1 MARKG
6 KNQAKAQGK
15 KKSKNG
21 AQRRSSAKSRG
32 GNVSVVIRGNGD
44 YEVGPVEDL
53 GSYQKALALR
63 RVGQM
68 AGEKVGMPRLG
79 RMAGAGFS
87 KFVGHGDYQVK
98 TNSLIK
104 GALSS
109 GPEMVPYF
117 SRTGKSGI
125 RVRERE
131 FLGFVVTGANG
142 VYTSTSYHINP
153 GLQGAFPWLSQVAQN
168 FEEWEPYGLVYE
180 FVSTSAQFAGGSN
193 QALGT
198 VAMATDYDVLDSTF
212 INMTELLNMGA
223 ACSTR
228 SSNDLEHGVECDI
241 TERGRRSFFVRT
253 GAPPTQSTLMDYD
266 LGLFEIAT
274 QGSPAA
280 TGVQVGQL
288 WASYDIGLFKKNLY
302 AGQLGNNI
310 LSWAGNPTAATV
322 SLSHPWGT
330 SWVNQTGS
338 FEPSV
343 SGTTLTLPAWIVM
356 GTFLLQYYAYG
367 GSTTVTEGTWS
378 FTNAALVTKGPTGIA
393 TDVVGPYSGDTGKAL
408 LSNIMFNVTGSGA
421 AITLTS
427 VGLPSGTSQAQFFI
441 TQVYNANTG
450 SSWPAL
456 TSDPNE

>member
-280 TGVQVGQL
+280 TGGSGRAALGLLRHRALQEEPVCGPAREQHLVLGRQPHGCHRQLVPPLGDFVGQPDRKL
-288 WASYDIGLFKKNLY
+288 RAFGQRDHAHASRVDRHGDV
-302 AGQLGNNI
+302 
-310 LSWAGNPTAATV
+310 PAAV
-322 SLSHPWGT
+322 LCVRRLDHRH
-330 SWVNQTGS
+330 
-338 FEPSV
+338 
-343 SGTTLTLPAWIVM
+343 
-356 GTFLLQYYAYG
+356 G
-367 GSTTVTEGTWS
+367 G
-378 FTNAALVTKGPTGIA
+378 
-393 TDVVGPYSGDTGKAL
+393 DVVVHQRSFGDQGPDGHRDGRRRAL
-408 LSNIMFNVTGSGA
+408 FR
-421 AITLTS
+421 
-427 VGLPSGTSQAQFFI
+427 
-441 TQVYNANTG
+441 
-450 SSWPAL
+450 
-456 TSDPNE
+456 